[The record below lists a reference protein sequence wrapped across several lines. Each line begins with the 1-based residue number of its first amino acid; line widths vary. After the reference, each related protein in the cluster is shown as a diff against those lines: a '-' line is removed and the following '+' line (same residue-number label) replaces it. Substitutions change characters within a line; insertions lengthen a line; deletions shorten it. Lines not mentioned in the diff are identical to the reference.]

1 MPRCSRATTRSR
13 PPGGSL
19 IPSSRPGRRTRAPS
33 PSTRPAPPAP
43 ARRTRSCSTPTSG
56 GCSEQMASVGQI
68 EGVWSEQDTNPT
80 AIDGA
85 LRHLLVEAHTKEHGY
100 VPARV
105 LNVIIVVDRQFKGE
119 IANRLERVG
128 RYHPSRTVLVAVESG
143 RTTIDAHVQV
153 EVEDADGGI
162 AVGAESVE
170 IDVGPK
176 HLPVLDTIVDPLLVS
191 DLTSVVWAPHGHEEA
206 IDALH
211 RLVQVVLIDS
221 AQQMKATEAV
231 KRAADVAKD
240 AYIVDL
246 AWLRSTPWRERIAA
260 TFDPPAWRQSLREI
274 SGISVTAR
282 EDSIVAAVLLLGW
295 LSCRLGW
302 QPSELIRQEGV
313 FHGTAHSKRQDIKVK
328 LYAETDL
335 PVPGL
340 SGVQIETASG
350 SKLSLDRGPGGL
362 QAKRVTRDGR
372 ESSWVVLGASR
383 GESGILG
390 EGIRQALLRDPTYRP
405 ALGCAH
411 TYLGIV

>member
-1 MPRCSRATTRSR
+1 MP
-13 PPGGSL
+13 
-19 IPSSRPGRRTRAPS
+19 
-33 PSTRPAPPAP
+33 
-43 ARRTRSCSTPTSG
+43 
-56 GCSEQMASVGQI
+56 SVGQI
-68 EGVWSEQDTNPT
+68 EGVWSEEDTTPS

-85 LRHLLVEAHTKEHGY
+85 LRHLLVEAHTREHGY

-128 RYHPSRTVLVAVESG
+128 RYHPSRTVLVAVEPK

-153 EVEDADGGI
+153 EVEEADGGI
-162 AVGAESVE
+162 VIGTESVE

-176 HLPVLDTIVDPLLVS
+176 HLPALDTIVDPLLVP

-206 IDALH
+206 VDSLR

-221 AQQMKATEAV
+221 AQQMNATEAI

-282 EDSIVAAVLLLGW
+282 EDSVVAGVLLLGW

-302 QPSELIRQEGV
+302 QPSELLKQDGV
-313 FHGTAHSKRQDIKVK
+313 YRGSAHSKRQDVTIK
-328 LYAETDL
+328 LYAQSDL
-335 PVPGL
+335 DVPGL
-340 SGVQIETASG
+340 SGVQIETAAG
-350 SKLSLDRGPGGL
+350 AKLTLDRGPGGL
-362 QAKRVTRDGR
+362 QAKRVTRDGK
-372 ESSWVVLGASR
+372 ESTWVVLGASR

-405 ALGCAH
+405 ALDCARM
-411 TYLGIV
+411 YLGTV

>member
-1 MPRCSRATTRSR
+1 MP
-13 PPGGSL
+13 
-19 IPSSRPGRRTRAPS
+19 
-33 PSTRPAPPAP
+33 
-43 ARRTRSCSTPTSG
+43 
-56 GCSEQMASVGQI
+56 SVGQI

-80 AIDGA
+80 AIDAA
-85 LRHLLVEAHTKEHGY
+85 LRQLLVEAHTQERSY

-128 RYHPSRTVLVAVESG
+128 RYHPSRTVLVAVEPR

-153 EVEDADGGI
+153 EVEAVDGGI
-162 AVGAESVE
+162 VVGTETVE
-170 IDVGPK
+170 IDVGDK
-176 HLPVLDTIVDPLLVS
+176 HLSTLDTLVDPLLVS

-206 IDALH
+206 IDALR

-221 AQQMKATEAV
+221 AQQMNATEAI

-282 EDSIVAAVLLLGW
+282 EDSVVAGVLLLGW

-302 QPSELIRQEGV
+302 QASELIKQDDVYQGS
-313 FHGTAHSKRQDIKVK
+313 AHSKRQDVKIK
-328 LYAETDL
+328 LYAQADL
-335 PVPGL
+335 EVPGL

-350 SKLSLDRGPGGL
+350 AKLSLDRGPGGL
-362 QAKRVTRDGR
+362 QAKRTTRDGK
-372 ESSWVVLGASR
+372 ESTWVVLGASR

-405 ALGCAH
+405 ALGCAR
-411 TYLGIV
+411 TYLATV

>member
-1 MPRCSRATTRSR
+1 MP
-13 PPGGSL
+13 
-19 IPSSRPGRRTRAPS
+19 
-33 PSTRPAPPAP
+33 
-43 ARRTRSCSTPTSG
+43 
-56 GCSEQMASVGQI
+56 SVGQI
-68 EGVWSEQDTNPT
+68 EGVWSEQDTTPS
-80 AIDGA
+80 AIDAA
-85 LRHLLVEAHTKEHGY
+85 LRELLVEAHTKEHGY

-128 RYHPSRTVLVAVESG
+128 RYHPSRTILVEVEPQ
-143 RTTIDAHVQV
+143 RTTLDAHVQV
-153 EVEDADGGI
+153 AVEEADGGI
-162 AVGAESVE
+162 VIGTETVELEVGR
-170 IDVGPK
+170 K
-176 HLPVLDTIVDPLLVS
+176 HLSILDTIVDPLLVS
-191 DLTSVVWAPHGHEEA
+191 DLTTVVWAPHGHEEA
-206 IDALH
+206 VDALR

-221 AQQMKATEAV
+221 AQQMNATDAIR
-231 KRAADVAKD
+231 RAADVAKD

-282 EDSIVAAVLLLGW
+282 DDSVVAGVLLLGW

-302 QPSELIRQEGV
+302 EASELIKQDGV
-313 FHGTAHSKRQDIKVK
+313 YRGTAHGKRQDVKIK
-328 LYAETDL
+328 LYADSNL
-335 PVPGL
+335 DVPGL

-350 SKLSLDRGPGGL
+350 TMLTLDRGPGGL
-362 QAKRVTRDGR
+362 QAKRVTRDGK

-405 ALGCAH
+405 ALDCARA
-411 TYLGIV
+411 YLGTV